1 MSYLCNGTGKGKK
14 MERFVL
20 SPEMT
25 LSEWLAYWFETYA
38 KRTIK
43 QSTAISY
50 RGYINNHITPQIGSY
65 KLSELNTD
73 ILQCFFNYE
82 YDYGNKRQNCS
93 SGLSAKTLHNI
104 KLMLHKALNKA
115 VDNELIR
122 RNFSDSV
129 ELPKVV
135 EPDMRVLTVAEQQRL
150 MSILKNTD
158 EKYAMGI
165 WISITTGLRIGEV
178 LGLQWQDIDY
188 SANKLYVRRTVNRL
202 QCIDQTSDSGRR
214 TEIVIGKPKSRKSI
228 RDIPFNESFE
238 ETIKIYERSSRMKV
252 IHIKPTDF
260 VVTVNHNKPTEPKVM
275 QECFQR
281 VCECAGIKDATFHSL
296 RHTFAT
302 RAIEKGVDVKTLS
315 VLLGHADVSTTLN
328 RYAHV
333 LDEQK
338 RKTMDILLAD
348 IM

>member
-1 MSYLCNGTGKGKK
+1 
-14 MERFVL
+14 
-20 SPEMT
+20 
-25 LSEWLAYWFETYA
+25 
-38 KRTIK
+38 
-43 QSTAISY
+43 
-50 RGYINNHITPQIGSY
+50 
-65 KLSELNTD
+65 
-73 ILQCFFNYE
+73 
-82 YDYGNKRQNCS
+82 
-93 SGLSAKTLHNI
+93 
-104 KLMLHKALNKA
+104 
-115 VDNELIR
+115 
-122 RNFSDSV
+122 
-129 ELPKVV
+129 
-135 EPDMRVLTVAEQQRL
+135 

-238 ETIKIYERSSRMKV
+238 ETIKIYERSSRMKEAPV
-252 IHIKPTDF
+252 EAAAPLSAAAAS
-260 VVTVNHNKPTEPKVM
+260 VTVNHNKPTEPKVM